1 MNNEKKYESGL
12 IAKIY
17 KLFMGTIKVVGLFF
31 IFLSIGLYVYLCFN
45 KSDLNYYI
53 TITASTIG
61 FGLVTLYFS
70 LINHK
75 KMKDEKNN
83 KNRLST
89 SDAIARFFDLS
100 KNKVYIDVFVVV
112 NIFLDSL
119 QIDSLLNYDCDD
131 NKYEEYLLHNI
142 DKDKVEEALNNDIL
156 NKNDFLYGIAAMISE
171 IEWLSYK
178 FLNDDIDKSTFKNMM
193 YKYIKDVYEI
203 VLLLDAF
210 RYIDNENYYI
220 SDAIKKCA
228 EMEWYYDKKS

>member
-1 MNNEKKYESGL
+1 MNNEKKTKSGRFEKFCNS
-12 IAKIY
+12 IMI
-17 KLFMGTIKVVGLFF
+17 TIMVLGGSF
-31 IFLSIGLYVYLCFN
+31 IVLSIILYVFLL
-45 KSDLNYYI
+45 LNDTSWNYNI
-53 TITASTIG
+53 AITASTIG

-83 KNRLST
+83 KNRIST
-89 SDAIARFFDLS
+89 SKAIARFFDLS
-100 KNKVYIDVFVVV
+100 KNKVYIDVFAVV

-131 NKYEEYLLHNI
+131 NKYEVYLLHNI
-142 DKDKVEEALNNDIL
+142 DKNKVEEAFNNDVL

-178 FLNDDIDKSTFKNMM
+178 FLNDDIDKATFKNMM

-228 EMEWYYDKKS
+228 EME